1 MSELNQDQKDL
12 INSVKFATEFLN
24 VVRGFKV
31 DQERTDSLP
40 VDIKEHLANQHLNEI
55 IKDND
60 LEPEMLVWGLVHIIE
75 VLIRFADLVPEQLTS
90 ILDNYLEFIQ
100 ENPNNNGDQND

>member
-12 INSVKFATEFLN
+12 INSVKFATEFLK

-40 VDIKEHLANQHLNEI
+40 IDIKEHLANQHLNEI
-55 IKDND
+55 IKDNN
-60 LEPEMLVWGLVHIIE
+60 LEPEMLVWGLIHIIE
-75 VLIRFADLVPEQLTS
+75 VVIRYADLVPEQLTS
-90 ILDNYLEFIQ
+90 ILDTYLEFI
-100 ENPNNNGDQND
+100 ERNPDNNGDQ